1 MRIDRVDIYAVRI
14 PYVRPIKFAYGSRNV
29 GDYLVVKIFTDDGAY
44 GIGGGGALW
53 PPVSG
58 ENIRGAIQLMEEY
71 FVPAALLG
79 EDPFNTTKIIDTMD
93 RLCVGQTMTKSSVDF
108 ALHDLMGRAF
118 GVPIYQLLGGAQ
130 RESIPQEWIV
140 LLDTPE
146 KMAETARA
154 FVDAGYAG
162 IKLKWSGDP
171 ALDIERTRRIREEI
185 GGSVELCVDANQAY
199 SADLAIKVI
208 HATEEYDLKFVE
220 EPVHRD
226 DFDGFVKVRQHTH
239 VALAADES
247 AWTLKDA
254 RRFLKFNLVDYLH
267 AAPSRIGGLVKLRRY
282 VEMAQANFVTC
293 IYSIYNSPALEYA
306 ISAHWSFASRPKK
319 FCDEIVGIF
328 NVHGG
333 YGTDDITEG
342 ITDRINPPLRNGNLY
357 KPEGAGLGME
367 LNMEYIQKHLLYH
380 NSLTGRKPL

>member
-1 MRIDRVDIYAVRI
+1 MKIDRVDIYAVRI
-14 PYVRPIKFAYGSRNV
+14 PYVRPIKFAYGSRSV
-29 GDYLVVKIFTDDGAY
+29 GDYLILKIYTDDGAY

-79 EDPFNTTKIIDTMD
+79 EDPFNTSKIIDTMD

-108 ALHDLMGRAF
+108 ALHDLMGRVY
-118 GVPIYQLLGGAQ
+118 GVPIYQLLGGSQ
-130 RESIPQEWIV
+130 RDEIPQEWIV

-154 FVDAGYAG
+154 FVDVGYAG
-162 IKLKWSGDP
+162 IKLKWSGDLT
-171 ALDIERTRRIREEI
+171 LDMERTRQIREAI
-185 GGSVELCVDANQAY
+185 GSDIELCVDANQAY
-199 SADLAIKVI
+199 SADLAIKMI
-208 HATEEYDLKFVE
+208 RATEPYNLKFVE

-239 VALAADES
+239 TALAADES

-254 RRFLKFNLVDYLH
+254 QRFLKFNLVDYLH
-267 AAPSRIGGLVKLRRY
+267 AAPSRIGGLVKMRRY

-306 ISAHWSFASRPKK
+306 ISSHWSFASRPKK

-333 YGTDDITEG
+333 YTTDDITEG
-342 ITDRINPPLRNGNLY
+342 ITDHINPPLRNGKLY
-357 KPEGAGLGME
+357 KPEGPGLGME

-380 NSLTGRKPL
+380 NSVTGGKPR